1 MILLSVLVFGIV
13 IYSKLMEDK
22 ILLKITS
29 FLKEIGIKT
38 IEKELPDDTF
48 LPGLAISNEGILIDY
63 KKLTYPGDILH
74 EAGHIAVT
82 SAQDR
87 EKIGTEEI
95 DKNWPTQGDEIGAM
109 LWSFAAAHHLE
120 IPLDVVFHANGYK
133 GNSNWLIDSYQ
144 ENNFIGLPL
153 LEWFGLTLSEEKAN
167 ELHKKPFPHMI
178 KWLRD

>member
-1 MILLSVLVFGIV
+1 
-13 IYSKLMEDK
+13 MEDK

-63 KKLTYPGDILH
+63 KKMMYPGDILH

-82 SAQDR
+82 SVKER
-87 EKIGTEEI
+87 KKIGTEKI
-95 DKNWPTQGDEIGAM
+95 SKDWPTQGDEIGAM

-120 IPLDVVFHANGYK
+120 IPLDIVFHQNGYK
-133 GNSNWLIDSYQ
+133 GSSDWLIDSYK

-153 LEWFGLTLSEEKAN
+153 LEWFGLTLSEEKASELN
-167 ELHKKPFPHMI
+167 EKPFPNMI

>member
-1 MILLSVLVFGIV
+1 
-13 IYSKLMEDK
+13 MEDK

-38 IEKELPDDTF
+38 VEKELPDDTF
-48 LPGLAISNEGILIDY
+48 LPGLAITNEGVLIDY
-63 KKLTYPGDILH
+63 KKLMYPGDILH

-82 SAQDR
+82 TAEER
-87 EKIGTEEI
+87 KKIGTEEI
-95 DKNWPTQGDEIGAM
+95 PEDWPTQGDEIGAM
-109 LWSFAAAHHLE
+109 LWSFAAAHHLK
-120 IPLDVVFHANGYK
+120 IPLDVVFHADGYK
-133 GNSNWLIDSYQ
+133 GSSNWLIDSYK

-167 ELHKKPFPHMI
+167 ELNKKPFPHMI